1 MSDQEKKSVEF
12 EAALEELETL
22 VTRMEEG
29 DLPLEEALKRFEKG
43 IRLTR
48 DCQRA
53 LREAEQK
60 VERLMESFVLE
71 LGKLDEALEVLA
83 AYVRRMRTQSARHQ
97 DPSRTLH

>member
-1 MSDQEKKSVEF
+1 MPEKKDKPVEF
-12 EAALEELETL
+12 EAALEELEAL

-29 DLPLEEALKRFEKG
+29 DLPLEEALKQFEKG

-60 VERLMESFVLE
+60 VDLLMEKAGEKDVAPF
-71 LGKLDEALEVLA
+71 
-83 AYVRRMRTQSARHQ
+83 
-97 DPSRTLH
+97 DPES

>member
-1 MSDQEKKSVEF
+1 MSEKDEKPVEF

-29 DLPLEEALKRFEKG
+29 ELPLEEALKQFERG

-48 DCQRA
+48 DCQKA

-60 VERLMESFVLE
+60 VDLLMEKA
-71 LGKLDEALEVLA
+71 GEADVAPFE
-83 AYVRRMRTQSARHQ
+83 SE
-97 DPSRTLH
+97 S

>member
-1 MSDQEKKSVEF
+1 MSEKDEKPVEF

-29 DLPLEEALKRFEKG
+29 ELPLEEALKQFERG

-48 DCQRA
+48 DCQKA

-60 VERLMESFVLE
+60 VDLLMEQAGDADVAPFESE
-71 LGKLDEALEVLA
+71 
-83 AYVRRMRTQSARHQ
+83 S
-97 DPSRTLH
+97 

>member
-1 MSDQEKKSVEF
+1 MPDQDEKPVEF
-12 EAALEELETL
+12 EAALEELEAL

-29 DLPLEEALKRFEKG
+29 ELPLEEALKQFERG

-60 VERLMESFVLE
+60 VDLLMDKAGDADVAPFEPES
-71 LGKLDEALEVLA
+71 
-83 AYVRRMRTQSARHQ
+83 
-97 DPSRTLH
+97 

>member
-1 MSDQEKKSVEF
+1 MSKKDEKPVEF

-29 DLPLEEALKRFEKG
+29 ELPLEEALKQFERG

-48 DCQRA
+48 DCQKA

-60 VERLMESFVLE
+60 VDLLMEQAGDADVAPFESE
-71 LGKLDEALEVLA
+71 
-83 AYVRRMRTQSARHQ
+83 S
-97 DPSRTLH
+97 